1 MFTLH
6 PAWRY
11 RPRVMALFITVL
23 ILIGALLVL
32 DNTIFGIFTFTIFFY
47 VITFLVW
54 PWRLLGAAGVGLL
67 AATSQA
73 YGVNKHTV
81 SGVLIYLIII
91 AVNVAVLMAFAWSR
105 WTSERALGELSE
117 ANRRLEAT
125 LAENAG
131 LQQQLLTQAREAGV
145 LDERQRMA
153 REIHDTLAQGLTG
166 IITQLQAAEHAADD
180 LAGWRRHFAAA
191 TRLARESLSEA
202 RRSVEALRPESLETG
217 RLSEALADAAGRWS
231 ALHGIPVQVTTTGT
245 ARPMQAEA
253 EFALLRTAQEAL
265 ANVAK
270 HAQAT
275 RVGVTLSYMEHEVAL
290 DVRDDGRGFDPP
302 GRPAPPRA
310 AVNGHPGFGL
320 VAMRQRIES
329 LARPAAGRIGT
340 GGGSAWSRCG
350 SVESLRRCRSNR
362 NRASARHPA
371 RVRRGPLVSR
381 AEPVPPVPI
390 RLLIA
395 DDHPVVR
402 DGLSSMFARDP
413 GFEVLG
419 EACDGAEAVTL
430 AQALE
435 PDVILMDL
443 RMPGMDGLTAIT
455 ELARRGVPARVLVL
469 TTYDTDSYVLPAIE
483 AGATGY
489 LLKDAPRAELL
500 HAVRAAAQGQAVL
513 SPAVTA
519 RLMSRVRTPGPG
531 PLSQREL
538 EVLELV
544 ASGATNREAAARLF
558 ITEATVKTHLL
569 NIYAKLGVG
578 DRAAAVAEAFN
589 RGLLTPGTSE
599 RP

>member
-1 MFTLH
+1 
-6 PAWRY
+6 
-11 RPRVMALFITVL
+11 
-23 ILIGALLVL
+23 
-32 DNTIFGIFTFTIFFY
+32 
-47 VITFLVW
+47 
-54 PWRLLGAAGVGLL
+54 
-67 AATSQA
+67 
-73 YGVNKHTV
+73 
-81 SGVLIYLIII
+81 
-91 AVNVAVLMAFAWSR
+91 
-105 WTSERALGELSE
+105 
-117 ANRRLEAT
+117 
-125 LAENAG
+125 
-131 LQQQLLTQAREAGV
+131 
-145 LDERQRMA
+145 MA

-180 LAGWRRHFAAA
+180 LAGWRRHFEAA

-217 RLSEALADAAGRWS
+217 RLSEALAEVAGRWS

-245 ARPMQAEA
+245 ARPMQSEA

-290 DVRDDGRGFDPP
+290 DVRDDGRGFDLAKLCAPRRRRRRPGGRGQRPRP
-302 GRPAPPRA
+302 GRP
-310 AVNGHPGFGL
+310 
-320 VAMRQRIES
+320 RQR
-329 LARPAAGRIGT
+329 ADRPGRPVGRRRPAPFERRETGRRRVRPGGDAAAYREPGRSAAGRIGT
-340 GGGSAWSRCG
+340 G
-350 SVESLRRCRSNR
+350 LR
-362 NRASARHPA
+362 HGHLGLPPG
-371 RVRRGPLVSR
+371 RVRGGPLVSR
-381 AEPVPPVPI
+381 PEPDPPAPI

-419 EACDGAEAVTL
+419 EACDGAEAVKL

-500 HAVRAAAQGQAVL
+500 HAVRAAAQGQSVL

-544 ASGATNREAAARLF
+544 ASGKTNREAAARLF

-589 RGLLTPGTSE
+589 RGLLTPGTPE